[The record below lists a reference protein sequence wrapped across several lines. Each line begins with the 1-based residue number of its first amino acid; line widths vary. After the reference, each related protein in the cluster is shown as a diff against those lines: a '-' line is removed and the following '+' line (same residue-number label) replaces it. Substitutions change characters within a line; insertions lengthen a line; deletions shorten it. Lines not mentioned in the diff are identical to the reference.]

1 MNKNK
6 KVVFYSFFTF
16 QKIIHEDFITLSIK
30 IHLVFSLLSFIGL
43 LDQVLLLL
51 SKHCFLIW
59 LQILFCSHD
68 RTMAKE
74 FTCLQDILA
83 FRKISCGLTCAEVMT
98 LHIQIV
104 TFKESMQPSTLIQS
118 LINTIARLEH
128 HIIIFCFDWFLVFK
142 HCIIDFLIKVHFST
156 AALFCLEMH
165 ESQTIFIRFEA
176 FDIFELWTHNI
187 LNSKSTFKQ
196 ELYHCVGAWTV
207 LLCHLHDFIKFF
219 ITIVLMTSFSN
230 PNNYFLQGNIIHKLN

>member
-6 KVVFYSFFTF
+6 NVVFFLFLTF

-43 LDQVLLLL
+43 LDQVRLLL

-83 FRKISCGLTCAEVMT
+83 FRKISCGLTCAEIVT
-98 LHIQIV
+98 LNIQIV
-104 TFKESMQPSTLIQS
+104 TFKESLQPWVLEDRNCNAGCKDLRITHMSVS
-118 LINTIARLEH
+118 DTI
-128 HIIIFCFDWFLVFK
+128 
-142 HCIIDFLIKVHFST
+142 
-156 AALFCLEMH
+156 
-165 ESQTIFIRFEA
+165 ES
-176 FDIFELWTHNI
+176 H
-187 LNSKSTFKQ
+187 
-196 ELYHCVGAWTV
+196 
-207 LLCHLHDFIKFF
+207 
-219 ITIVLMTSFSN
+219 
-230 PNNYFLQGNIIHKLN
+230 